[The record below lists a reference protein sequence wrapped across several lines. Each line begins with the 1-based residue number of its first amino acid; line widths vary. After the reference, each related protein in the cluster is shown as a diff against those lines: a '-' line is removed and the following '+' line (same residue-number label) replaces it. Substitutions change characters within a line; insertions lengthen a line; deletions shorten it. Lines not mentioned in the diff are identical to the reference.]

1 MRIAIALLV
10 TLVCALPVQAAV
22 HHSSDFGWAADQ
34 DVTEDLARL
43 LESGKLKAGDEL
55 VLDHSYQISGA
66 HELPDD
72 FTLSARKGAGFEV
85 TDAKTNGKPLLELG
99 NRTTLHN
106 LTIIYLN
113 TPELGGRSYKHGVD
127 FFDKRAINASGKG
140 NILIKNCRLEG
151 MISHHI
157 RLSNCEHSKVIGC
170 HIIGG
175 FWSVVVSG
183 KDLVFQRCLFEKSC
197 CDCIKGGADGAL
209 VEDCVFQDTCRDG
222 IDTTGG
228 LNDAVIRNSIFRRLG
243 CCGLD
248 LKSHYE
254 GALGRPENVGI
265 LIEGCLFS
273 DLPNA
278 VVLTTLDHRR
288 RKEGKDQLTAA
299 NMKTYAPHDIDIND
313 CIFGHVEKPLLPSKK
328 GGYGVDYPTEEEE
341 HMRLILLKDAY
352 GIRYRD
358 ARLFGDRIKPVLI
371 HSIGG
376 SAALSKEAADA
387 IDRSVTGNVL
397 DEPAP
402 LIEPGAT
409 EVPFA
414 CGPQSAE

>member
-1 MRIAIALLV
+1 MKIATALLV
-10 TLVCALPVQAAV
+10 TLACALPVQAAV

-34 DVTEDLARL
+34 DVTEDLAKL
-43 LESGKLKAGDEL
+43 LESGKLRSGEEL
-55 VLDHSYQISGA
+55 VLDHTYRISGT
-66 HELPDD
+66 HELPDN
-72 FTLSARKGAGFEV
+72 FTLSAKKGAGFEV

-106 LTIIYLN
+106 LTIIYMN

-127 FFDKRAINASGKG
+127 FFDKGAIHASGKS

-157 RLSNCEHSKVIGC
+157 RLSNCKQSKVIGC

-228 LNDAVIRNSIFRRLG
+228 LNDTVIRGCIFRRLG

-265 LIEGCLFS
+265 LIENCLFS
-273 DLPNA
+273 DMPNA

-288 RKEGKDQLTAA
+288 SKGGKDQLTAA
-299 NMKTYAPHDIDIND
+299 NMKKYAPHDIDIND
-313 CIFGHVEKPLLPSKK
+313 CVFGHVEKPLLPSKK
-328 GGYGVDYPTEEEE
+328 GGYGVDYPKEGE

-352 GIRYRD
+352 DIRYKN
-358 ARLFGDRIKPVLI
+358 ACIFGDRIMPVLI

-376 SAALSKEAADA
+376 GKALSKEAADA
-387 IDRSVTGNVL
+387 IDRNVTGNIL
-397 DEPAP
+397 DKPAAP
-402 LIEPGAT
+402 VKPGDT
-409 EVPFA
+409 TVPFA
-414 CGPQSAE
+414 CGPQAVE